1 MDADEFF
8 EMVAAIQ
15 APVTSAQ
22 LLNNTLAEA
31 ETINNNEAIR
41 ACKALVLFFDKKRK
55 EEQNGN

>member
-41 ACKALVLFFDKKRK
+41 ACKALIVFFAQKR
-55 EEQNGN
+55 EQDGN